1 MLAEIHQEVFS
12 NWENGKPKKST
23 HINSFNVNDQS
34 LIFTNLEDALK
45 TRLKASIDMLDEL
58 QLNTT
63 IVHYCENEN
72 DFGSIIK
79 KMETSNF
86 LARFHFFSIRPI
98 RPIVDL
104 FSDTHTL
111 SWSKLILNSQKE
123 VFEVRRSC
131 HFDFYES
138 LFQPL

>member
-23 HINSFNVNDQS
+23 HILNVNDQS
-34 LIFTNLEDALK
+34 LIFTNHEDALK
-45 TRLKASIDMLDEL
+45 ARLRASIDMLDEL

-86 LARFHFFSIRPI
+86 LARFQIFL
-98 RPIVDL
+98 V
-104 FSDTHTL
+104 
-111 SWSKLILNSQKE
+111 
-123 VFEVRRSC
+123 
-131 HFDFYES
+131 
-138 LFQPL
+138 